1 MGFGKLLYMKKI
13 TPILLFVVGLA
24 FCSLVL
30 AIDEKP
36 AAKSEHV
43 MYNAADLKWADAPP
57 ALPAGAKIAV
67 LEGDPGKAGLFT
79 IRLQMPAGY
88 KIPAHTHPTA
98 EHVTVISGIS
108 QFGMGPKWDSAAT
121 HEMTAGGFVTMPAGM
136 QHFAGTTSG
145 CIVQVHAMGPF
156 EITYVNPADDPRGP
170 KK

>member
-24 FCSLVL
+24 FCSLVF

-67 LEGDPGKAGLFT
+67 LEGDPGKADCSRFVSKCRPDT
-79 IRLQMPAGY
+79 KPRL
-88 KIPAHTHPTA
+88 IPILRQNMSP
-98 EHVTVISGIS
+98 
-108 QFGMGPKWDSAAT
+108 
-121 HEMTAGGFVTMPAGM
+121 
-136 QHFAGTTSG
+136 
-145 CIVQVHAMGPF
+145 
-156 EITYVNPADDPRGP
+156 
-170 KK
+170 